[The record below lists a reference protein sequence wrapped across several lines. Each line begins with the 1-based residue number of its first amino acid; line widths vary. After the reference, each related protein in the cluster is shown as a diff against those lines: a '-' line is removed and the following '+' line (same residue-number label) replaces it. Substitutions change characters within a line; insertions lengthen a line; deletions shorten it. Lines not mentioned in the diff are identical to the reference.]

1 MKNRKEKDQNN
12 KTPSKDNANDGIQGD
27 ASSEQEIQQKEK
39 NAVNDRAD
47 NKAHVEK
54 DRDDTKDVDPSDDTE
69 KDEEISHEEQL
80 AALNNRYLRVCAD
93 FDNFRRR
100 SVKEKE
106 SSYDDGIMDVLRE
119 LMPVVD
125 SMDAAVKAAEK
136 WDDAEH
142 GKEFADGMTLIMDQ
156 WTKAL
161 EKLGVEE
168 IPGEGSAFDPGV
180 HQVVA
185 HIEDDAYDENT
196 VVEVYRKGYVKGS
209 RVIRHS
215 MVKVAN

>member
-1 MKNRKEKDQNN
+1 MRNRKEKDQ
-12 KTPSKDNANDGIQGD
+12 KKKARSQDSLNDDIHGN
-27 ASSEQEIQQKEK
+27 ASSEQEKIQKEEDLK
-39 NAVNDRAD
+39 ADRDNSKKFTDKVNDEAED
-47 NKAHVEK
+47 VE
-54 DRDDTKDVDPSDDTE
+54 TSDDTDSEEEVSFEE
-69 KDEEISHEEQL
+69 KL

-93 FDNFRRR
+93 FDNYRRR
-100 SVKEKE
+100 SAKEKE
-106 SSYDDGIMDVLRE
+106 SIYDDGIMDVLRE

-142 GKEFADGMTLIMDQ
+142 GKDFAEGMSLIMDQ

-168 IPGEGSAFDPGV
+168 IPGEGSTFDPGL

-185 HIEDDAYDENT
+185 HVEDDAYDDNT
-196 VVEVYRKGYVKGS
+196 VVEVYRKGYVKGL